1 VGARANF
8 VLIDEDGLRLHYSH
22 WAADRVCS
30 ALVAGPDAASRFIA
44 AQHLCDPERDWL
56 DDIWGE
62 GGAVVDHTTRRL
74 VFFGDQLMLEL
85 PRKRA
90 FMALLPL
97 TWPGWTTQWAYDG
110 VGDLAVASGVDRSV
124 VRAPDEDERALP
136 DAVLPDEWID
146 RVHLLTVSTGGGI
159 TAYPLCDDVHTAW
172 QGPGLLD
179 RLPTGGTSRLELP
192 ELPESGLHVDAGARA
207 VGVWLTGSGTGLVP
221 ALDALWAGWHVEF
234 WADRYEEQLGRC
246 AEAVTVTAPVPDPS
260 TVLDELTSLLTKR
273 LGRDPVPAML
283 DLIRD
288 SLGERSA
295 DRVELNPYITAHRQV
310 DPTDEE
316 WAAVLRAAGRL
327 RTLDT
332 GT

>member
-8 VLIDEDGLRLHYSH
+8 VVIDEAGLRLHYSH

-30 ALVAGPDAASRFIA
+30 VLVAGPDAASRFIA

-56 DDIWGE
+56 NDIWGE

-85 PRKRA
+85 PPKRA
-90 FMALLPL
+90 FMALLSR

-110 VGDLAVASGVDRSV
+110 VGDLAVASGVDRSI
-124 VRAPDEDERALP
+124 VRVPDEDERELP
-136 DAVLPDEWID
+136 DAVLPDDMID
-146 RVHLLTVSTGGGI
+146 RVHVLTVSKEGGV
-159 TAYPLCDDVHTAW
+159 TAYPLWRDVHTAW

-179 RLPTGGTSRLELP
+179 RLPAGGTSHLELP
-192 ELPESGLHVDAGARA
+192 ELPESGLHVDVGART

-221 ALDALWAGWHVEF
+221 ALNALWTGWHVDF
-234 WADRYEEQLGRC
+234 WEDRYEEQLGRC
-246 AEAVTVTAPVPDPS
+246 GAAVTVTAPVPDPS
-260 TVLDELTSLLTKR
+260 AALDELISSLGKR

-288 SLGERSA
+288 SLRERSA

-310 DPTDEE
+310 DPTEEE

-327 RTLDT
+327 RS
-332 GT
+332 